1 MSLPTTADVVVIGA
15 GVHGAGMAFH
25 LAQAGAGRIVVV
37 DKSGVASGP
46 TAKSGAM
53 MRPIFTEAPYIQL
66 VMQAIEMMERW
77 DAVVG
82 GDPGFV
88 ERGFLRFTP
97 NFSEADLGGDLK
109 LMARLGV
116 EFEILDAEQLRARV
130 PDADFRGDEQGLW
143 LPRAGYADPVRTTRT
158 LARAAMRLGVTIC
171 EGVQVT
177 ALQTSGGHISGVQ
190 TDQGLIQT
198 RTVVNCAGPW
208 SARLAAGIG
217 VTLPIETH
225 RGGTSLFQRPES
237 IPVGSPILSDGINQ
251 VYFREVSDH
260 VLRAAHF
267 GWTNHPVDPDDYDET
282 VTTGQLNSVRDDL
295 KKRFRSMQRSVYAGG
310 FSAIYDM
317 TPDAH
322 PIIGNIGGVGGFWC
336 NCGWSGNG
344 FASAAAVGGHIAAR
358 MAGRTTEVDLGM
370 FAWPRPP
377 ETKTRPDGN
386 WIRR

>member
-1 MSLPTTADVVVIGA
+1 M
-15 GVHGAGMAFH
+15 
-25 LAQAGAGRIVVV
+25 
-37 DKSGVASGP
+37 K
-46 TAKSGAM
+46 K
-53 MRPIFTEAPYIQL
+53 
-66 VMQAIEMMERW
+66 
-77 DAVVG
+77 
-82 GDPGFV
+82 
-88 ERGFLRFTP
+88 
-97 NFSEADLGGDLK
+97 
-109 LMARLGV
+109 LGV
-116 EFEILDAEQLRARV
+116 KFEVLNADELRARV
-130 PDADFRGDEQGLW
+130 PDAEFQGDEQGLW

-158 LARAAMRLGVTIC
+158 LARAAQRLGVTLL

-177 ALQTSGGHISGVQ
+177 AIRASGSRIESVQ
-190 TDQGLIQT
+190 TDQGLIHT

-217 VTLPIETH
+217 VSLPIEAH

-251 VYFREVSDH
+251 VYFREVGDH

-267 GWTNHPVDPDDYDET
+267 GWTNNPVDPDDYDET
-282 VTTGQLNSVRDDL
+282 VTPDQLKSVRDDL
-295 KKRFRSMQRSVYAGG
+295 KKRFRSMQRAVYAGG

-322 PIIGNIGGVGGFWC
+322 PIIGNVGGIGGFWC

-344 FASAAAVGGHIAAR
+344 FASAAAVGGHLAAR
-358 MAGRTTEVDLGM
+358 LAGKTTEVDLGM

>member
-1 MSLPTTADVVVIGA
+1 MNRTADVVVIGA
-15 GVHGAGMAFH
+15 GVHGASTAFH
-25 LAQAGAGRIVVV
+25 LARAGAGRVVIV
-37 DKSGVASGP
+37 DQHGVASGP

-66 VMQAIEMMERW
+66 VTESTEMMENW

-82 GDPGFV
+82 GDPGFM
-88 ERGFLRFTP
+88 ERGFLRFTQG
-97 NFSEADLGGDLK
+97 FGEEELGGNLDLMK
-109 LMARLGV
+109 QLGV
-116 EFEILDAEQLRARV
+116 KFEVVDASVLRSRV
-130 PDADFRGDEQGLW
+130 PDAAFRQEERGLW
-143 LPRAGYADPVRTTRT
+143 LPRAGYADPVKTTRT
-158 LARAAMRLGVTIC
+158 LVRAAVRLGVTLL

-177 ALQTSGGHISGVQ
+177 GLTAPGGRIEAVQ
-190 TDQGLIQT
+190 TNEGTIST

-225 RGGTSLFQRPES
+225 SGGTSLFQRPEG
-237 IPVGSPILSDGINQ
+237 IAVGSPILSDGVNQ
-251 VYFREVSDH
+251 VYLREVSDT
-260 VLRAAHF
+260 VLRASHF
-267 GWTNHPVDPDDYDET
+267 GWTNNPVDPDSYDET
-282 VTTGQLNSVRDDL
+282 ISARHLTSLRDDL
-295 KKRFRSMQRSVYAGG
+295 TKRFESMRRAVYAGG

-322 PIIGNIGGVGGFWC
+322 PIIGNLGGVGGFWC

-344 FASAAAVGGHIAAR
+344 FASAAAVGGHLAAR
-358 MAGRTTEVDLGM
+358 IAGKSSAVDLGM